1 MSRWEELTRS
11 AEAQGLLFPFES
23 LQVLQT
29 SAVTGQNVHE
39 AFEQLSLA
47 VQDALCRH
55 FTWQEWVAMAR
66 SGSTGYACR
75 LLGEL

>member
-1 MSRWEELTRS
+1 MSEEDLKKLQADWPNCVQVGQELTRS

-55 FTWQEWVAMAR
+55 FTWQE
-66 SGSTGYACR
+66 
-75 LLGEL
+75 